1 MPSDNQI
8 QRLSEEIQFTSDMA
22 LVLFQSSPDAIVVTD
37 SEGKIRMV
45 NPQAELLFGWH
56 HSEMRGQ
63 PVEMLLPEEHRE
75 RHERHRIS
83 FLDDPRVRPM
93 GISMHL
99 QALRKDAR
107 RVDVDINLSPVV
119 TAHGL
124 FVIATIRRTRP
135 GEKSTH
141 STTPVVSSAP

>member
-1 MPSDNQI
+1 MGDNQI

-22 LVLFQSSPDAIVVTD
+22 LVLFQSSPDAIVVSD
-37 SEGKIRMV
+37 ADGKIRMV

-63 PVEMLLPEEHRE
+63 PVEMLLPEEYRKRHADHR
-75 RHERHRIS
+75 RT

-93 GISMHL
+93 GISLHL
-99 QALRKDAR
+99 QALRKDEK

-135 GEKSTH
+135 GERPAHTV
-141 STTPVVSSAP
+141 TPSISSAP

>member
-1 MPSDNQI
+1 MADNQV
-8 QRLSEEIQFTSDMA
+8 QRLAEEIQFTSDMA

-37 SEGKIRMV
+37 SEGRIRMV

-63 PVEMLLPEEHRE
+63 PVEMLLPEDQRA
-75 RHERHRIS
+75 RHEQHRHT

-93 GISMHL
+93 GISLHL
-99 QALRKDAR
+99 QALRKDER

-135 GEKSTH
+135 GDRPLHTVIPSI
-141 STTPVVSSAP
+141 SSAP